1 MRPIGEIATI
11 TDRGGKPM
19 RSVRSSLRRRGALI
33 ATGAAALV
41 IAIAAALM
49 LNTGAAA
56 ATWKTLAGSPTCDCV
71 LQNSQNN
78 TYRAVF
84 GYVSTANSAG
94 TIAAG
99 DNNKVVLGSGTTR
112 STAAEVTTRFEP
124 GTHKATFA
132 TGWLAKDTSA
142 TWTVGGKTVTASWNK
157 PTCGSDVSLP
167 AGGNGTG
174 PLIALIMAG
183 LIASFVVWRKRRK
196 AA

>member
-1 MRPIGEIATI
+1 
-11 TDRGGKPM
+11 M
-19 RSVRSSLRRRGALI
+19 RSVRSSLRRRGALV

-41 IAIAAALM
+41 VAIAAALM
-49 LNTGAAA
+49 LNTGSAA
-56 ATWKTLAGSPTCDCV
+56 ATWKTLAGTPTCDCV
-71 LQNSQNN
+71 LQNSKSG

-84 GYVSTANSAG
+84 GYTSTAGSAG

-99 DNNKVVLGSGTTR
+99 DNNQVLLSGSTR
-112 STAAEVTTRFEP
+112 STVADVTTRFEP

-132 TGWLAKDTSA
+132 TGWLSKDTSA
-142 TWTVGGKTVTASWNK
+142 TWTVGGKTVTANWSK

-183 LIASFVVWRKRRK
+183 VIAAFVFWRKRRK

>member
-1 MRPIGEIATI
+1 
-11 TDRGGKPM
+11 M

-33 ATGAAALV
+33 AAGAAALV
-41 IAIAAALM
+41 VAITAALM
-49 LNTGAAA
+49 VNTGAAA
-56 ATWKTLAGSPTCDCV
+56 ATWKTLAGTPTCDCV
-71 LQNSQNN
+71 LQNSKDN
-78 TYRAVF
+78 TYRAIF

-99 DNNKVVLGSGTTR
+99 DNNKVVLNGGSTR

-132 TGWLAKDTSA
+132 TGWLAKDTAA

-157 PTCGSDVSLP
+157 PTCGADVSLP
-167 AGGNGTG
+167 ASGNGSG

-183 LIASFVVWRKRRK
+183 VVAAFVFWRKRRK